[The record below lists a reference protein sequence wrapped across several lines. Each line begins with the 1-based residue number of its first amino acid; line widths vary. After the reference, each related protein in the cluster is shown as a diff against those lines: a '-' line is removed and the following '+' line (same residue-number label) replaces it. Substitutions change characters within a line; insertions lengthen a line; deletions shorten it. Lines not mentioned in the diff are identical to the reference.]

1 MALTGSSVFFSTAF
15 SSTQSLEGNLTL
27 PVSEAY
33 FLDLLLP
40 INSQLIT
47 STKNFLGHS
56 CSYHLTLLYWNTSR
70 NSLHRNHTQLENSEE
85 NCKLLLQK
93 PPFLFLKISMHRDF
107 IYNIYIYIYW
117 EYNSQPSCS
126 LYSIQKKSSPGK
138 VNPTTVQLIEAEE
151 SAQTP

>member
-47 STKNFLGHS
+47 STKNLLGHS

-70 NSLHRNHTQLENSEE
+70 NSLHRNYTQLENSEE

-93 PPFLFLKISMHRDF
+93 PPFLFLKISMHRD
-107 IYNIYIYIYW
+107 IH
-117 EYNSQPSCS
+117 NSQPSCS